1 MEWWASAISSFT
13 EVIIIKDEY
22 WGQIL
27 SLMGTLLG
35 GGFIGNLIAGKKD
48 KKNNEQT
55 FIDQLQEERAYTN
68 SELKER
74 DKKIND
80 LYNLYY
86 KSEERNRELT
96 NENSSLKW
104 QLEREKVLKEQL
116 QIENDGLK
124 DKIDH
129 LEKRV
134 DELEKERKKRNGT
147 STRSYS

>member
-1 MEWWASAISSFT
+1 M
-13 EVIIIKDEY
+13 IIIKDEY

-55 FIDQLQEERAYTN
+55 FIDQLQEERVYTN

-86 KSEERNRELT
+86 KSEDRNRELT

-116 QIENDGLK
+116 QTENDGLK

-134 DELEKERKKRNGT
+134 DELEKERKL
-147 STRSYS
+147 

>member
-1 MEWWASAISSFT
+1 M
-13 EVIIIKDEY
+13 
-22 WGQIL
+22 
-27 SLMGTLLG
+27 G

>member
-1 MEWWASAISSFT
+1 
-13 EVIIIKDEY
+13 
-22 WGQIL
+22 
-27 SLMGTLLG
+27 MGTLLG

>member
-1 MEWWASAISSFT
+1 MEWWVSAISSFT

-55 FIDQLQEERAYTN
+55 FIDQLQEERVYTN

-86 KSEERNRELT
+86 KSEDRNRELT

-116 QIENDGLK
+116 QTENDGLK

-134 DELEKERKKRNGT
+134 DELEKERKL
-147 STRSYS
+147 

>member
-1 MEWWASAISSFT
+1 M
-13 EVIIIKDEY
+13 IIIKDEY
-22 WGQIL
+22 LGQIL
-27 SLMGTLLG
+27 SLAGTLLG

-80 LYNLYY
+80 LYNLYH
-86 KSEERNRELT
+86 KSEDRNRELF

-104 QLEREKVLKEQL
+104 QLDREKVLKEQL

-134 DELEKERKKRNGT
+134 DELEKERK
-147 STRSYS
+147 S